1 MSEFHLDYETFSK
14 ADLKK
19 VGAFRYANDP
29 STEILCMALARGD
42 EPPVVWRCDGKWQSP
57 QELVKFQ
64 EYMDELTDSTS
75 VIYAHNAQFEIAIT
89 DALFART
96 FKTTAPD
103 HSQWRCTA
111 GMAKRA
117 ALPRSL
123 EKIGEALKLTDQKD
137 KKGAS
142 LIRLFSLMQKPRK
155 VKGVADGDEFRVLPQ
170 HQPEKFQQFVDY
182 CRQDV
187 IVERQVH
194 KALAKF
200 EIKGFPL
207 ETFQLDIAINTRGFP
222 VNLRALRNA
231 QKIVDEVV
239 TESAAEFR
247 AITGFEVTQR
257 DRLLTWLKA
266 RGYKGD
272 KLTASDV
279 DGALDE
285 EQDEDDI
292 SDEGLTDEA
301 RRALTLRKN
310 TSYAA
315 VKKITSMLACAG
327 PHDNRIRGCLDWH
340 GPTTGRWAGK
350 LVQPQNFK
358 RPTIK
363 TTDEAYADICAGC
376 DATWLR
382 LNYGEPLEVIS
393 SCVRHFIHDITEV
406 SAPDRF
412 DTSHRMETAVI
423 EREMFDADYAAI
435 EARIVCWVADEHEAL
450 QEYRNGIDRYIR
462 MASVIYGVQEEVVTK
477 DQRFVGK
484 QAVLGCGFQLGA
496 NGFVKGCDKYGVAVP
511 LDLAE
516 RTVQAFRQRH
526 PKLVRLWYS
535 TEAACK
541 QAVNMPNT
549 KFKIGSKCEVFC
561 SETAGMMF
569 MLIKLPSG
577 RLLAYPQPRIESD
590 GRLTFYGQIPGTQKW
605 AHIDTYGGKLIEN
618 IVQGIAADVM
628 GNGAINAE
636 RAGYQITTLIHDQA
650 LGYKQQGQTIER
662 FVELLTALPAWA
674 NGLPIVAEGNVVKY
688 YTK

>member
-1 MSEFHLDYETFSK
+1 MITYHLDYETFSK

-29 STEILCMALARGD
+29 STEILCMALARED
-42 EPPVVWRCDGKWQSP
+42 EQPVVWRCDGVWNSP
-57 QELVKFQ
+57 QELARFQ
-64 EYMDELTDSTS
+64 EYMDAIADSTS

-123 EKIGEALKLTDQKD
+123 EKIGEALKLVDQKD

-142 LIRLFSLMQKPRK
+142 LIRLFSIMQKPRK
-155 VKGVADGDEFRVLPQ
+155 VKGVVDGEPFRVLPQ

-194 KALAKF
+194 KALERF

-207 ETFQLDIAINTRGFP
+207 ETFQLDISINTRGFP

-247 AITGFEVTQR
+247 SITGFEVTQR
-257 DRLLTWLKA
+257 DRMLTWLKA
-266 RGYKGD
+266 RGYKGG
-272 KLTASDV
+272 KLTSTDV
-279 DGALDE
+279 DEALDE
-285 EQDEDDI
+285 DEEEDI

-376 DATWLR
+376 NATWLR

-393 SCVRHFIHDITEV
+393 SCIRHFIHDITEV

-412 DTSHRMETAVI
+412 DAQHRMETAVI
-423 EREMFDADYAAI
+423 EHEMLDADYAAI
-435 EARIVCWVADEHEAL
+435 EARIVCWIADEEQAL
-450 QEYRNGIDRYIR
+450 QEYRNGIDRYVR
-462 MASVIYGVQEEVVTK
+462 MASLVYGTPEPTISK

-484 QAVLGCGFQLGA
+484 QVVLGCGFGLGPGKFQKMCEQFGNPVEA
-496 NGFVKGCDKYGVAVP
+496 E
-511 LDLAE
+511 LAE
-516 RTVQAFRQRH
+516 RAVAAFRQRH
-526 PKLVRLWYS
+526 PKLVRLWYAA
-535 TEAACK
+535 EAACK
-541 QAVNMPNT
+541 QAVNKPNT

-561 SETAGMMF
+561 SVTAGMMF
-569 MLIKLPSG
+569 MLIRLPSG
-577 RLLAYPQPRIESD
+577 RLLSYPQPRIESD
-590 GRLTFYGQIPGTQKW
+590 GRLTFFGAIPGTQKW

-628 GNGAINAE
+628 GNGAVNAE
-636 RAGYQITTLIHDQA
+636 REGYQIATLIHDQA
-650 LGYKQQGQTIER
+650 LGYKRGNQTIER
-662 FVELLTALPAWA
+662 FVELLTTLPAWA
-674 NGLPIVAEGNVVKY
+674 AGLPIVAEGNTVKY

>member
-1 MSEFHLDYETFSK
+1 MSTFHLDYETFSK

-29 STEILCMALARGD
+29 STEILCMALARDD
-42 EPPVVWRCDGKWQSP
+42 EAPIVWRCDGMWSSP
-57 QELVKFQ
+57 QELARFQ
-64 EYMDELTDSTS
+64 EYLEELCDPAS

-89 DALFART
+89 DALFSRT
-96 FKTTAPD
+96 FKSAAPE
-103 HSQWRCTA
+103 HNQWRCTA

-137 KKGAS
+137 KKGSS
-142 LIRLFSLMQKPRK
+142 LIRLFSIMQKPRK
-155 VKGVADGDEFRVLPQ
+155 VKGVADGEEFRVLPQ

-187 IVERQVH
+187 IVEREVH
-194 KALAKF
+194 KKLHNF

-207 ETFQLDIAINTRGFP
+207 QTFQLDIAINTRGFP
-222 VNLRALRNA
+222 VNLRALHNA
-231 QKIVDEVV
+231 QKIIDEVV
-239 TESAAEFR
+239 AQSSAEFR
-247 AITGFEVTQR
+247 EITGFEVTQR

-272 KLTASDV
+272 KLTATHV
-279 DGALDE
+279 DEALDE
-285 EQDEDDI
+285 DDEDI

-315 VKKITSMLACAG
+315 VKKVSSMLACAG

-376 DATWLR
+376 NATWLR

-393 SCVRHFIHDITEV
+393 SCIRHFIHDYTEV

-435 EARIVCWVADEHEAL
+435 EARIVCWIADEEEAI
-450 QEYRNGIDRYIR
+450 QEYRDGIDRYVR
-462 MASVIYGVQEEVVTK
+462 MASLIYGAPDSTITK

-484 QAVLGCGFQLGA
+484 QVVLGCGFGLGPGKFQKMCEQFGNPVEA
-496 NGFVKGCDKYGVAVP
+496 E
-511 LDLAE
+511 LAE
-516 RTVQAFRQRH
+516 RAVTAFRNRH
-526 PKLVRLWYS
+526 KKLVRLWYAA
-535 TEAACK
+535 EASCK

-569 MLIKLPSG
+569 MMIRLPSG

-628 GNGAINAE
+628 GNGAVNAE
-636 RAGYQITTLIHDQA
+636 RAGYQIATLIHDQA